1 MKEKRNTTGN
11 IIGGAP
17 KPWKRILAALL
28 TFALVFQQM
37 PAAPSSIYH
46 APNDVRDGLTA
57 ICEKRSTGSIIAIC
71 LIHGLLCY

>member
-28 TFALVFQQM
+28 TFAIVFQQM
-37 PAAPSSIYH
+37 PAA
-46 APNDVRDGLTA
+46 N
-57 ICEKRSTGSIIAIC
+57 IAQAAGEAASPLDAEQGVVAC
-71 LIHGLLCY
+71 H

>member
-37 PAAPSSIYH
+37 PAANIAQAAGEAAAPLDAGQGAPSNGNKSQVYL
-46 APNDVRDGLTA
+46 G
-57 ICEKRSTGSIIAIC
+57 
-71 LIHGLLCY
+71 